1 MGVRNGGRQ
10 KGTPNKDKNELV
22 EMLKRECK
30 NYRDPLAI
38 LMDGAC
44 GEPVTVTIYV
54 PAEKDADGRK
64 IGEGRYEPRL
74 VYPDL
79 DQQHACAKE
88 VSQYIHA
95 KRKAVE
101 VTGEIETGAQ
111 VHFHIPGAAGSMEA
125 WSEITGMNDKVNAE

>member
-1 MGVRNGGRQ
+1 MAIGRP
-10 KGTPNKDKNELV
+10 KGSLNKDKNELV

-30 NYRDPLAI
+30 NYRDPLVI

-44 GEPVTVTIYV
+44 GEPVNITVYV
-54 PAEKDADGRK
+54 PAERGPDGRK
-64 IGEGRYEPRL
+64 IEGAEGRYVQQQ
-74 VYPDL
+74 VYPNL

-101 VTGEIETGAQ
+101 VTGEIDTGAQ
-111 VHFHIPGAAGSMEA
+111 VHYHLPGASKDMAEWAALTGLDA
-125 WSEITGMNDKVNAE
+125 KADTSE